1 MGFYNRTEK
10 NKKLNWTDLT
20 SIDQFS
26 ELIQSGKKILIFKHS
41 TRCIISKMALNQLE
55 DTWSGPQENIY
66 FLDLLNH
73 RDISNRIAEE
83 LKIIHQSPQAIVFQ
97 RDVVL
102 YHDSHANISAS
113 AIEKKLK

>member
-97 RDVVL
+97 GGEVL
-102 YHDSHANISAS
+102 YHDSHSNISS
-113 AIEKKLK
+113 RAIEKALK

>member
-20 SIDQFS
+20 SIDHFS

>member
-1 MGFYNRTEK
+1 MGFYNSTEK

-55 DTWSGPQENIY
+55 ETWSGPQENIY
-66 FLDLLNH
+66 FLDILNH

-97 RDVVL
+97 RVEVL
-102 YHDSHANISAS
+102 YHDSHANISTS
-113 AIEKKLK
+113 AIEKNLK